1 MKGATF
7 IYISPP
13 PSDQGNGFKTRAVKL
28 ASYNGELCGK
38 KHEGVV
44 STATSLS
51 VHALLHLPQRQRSGV
66 KPQQSSTGNSEQARL
81 PCMKEK
87 PWGKT

>member
-13 PSDQGNGFKTRAVKL
+13 PSDQGNDSKTRAVNL
-28 ASYNGELCGK
+28 ASYNPELCGK
-38 KHEGVV
+38 KHAGAV

-51 VHALLHLPQRQRSGV
+51 VHALLHLPQRPRSEV
-66 KPQQSSTGNSEQARL
+66 KPQQPSTGNSEQARL
-81 PCMKEK
+81 PCTKEK
-87 PWGKT
+87 PWEKT